1 MQMQLKYSLDDINQI
16 IFNGFDIKLE
26 EETLKIISELFL
38 QVGSPD
44 YVKTP
49 VFQKRNNMSMSSS
62 VKSGSGSGL
71 GSGSGHSEYKKNKK
85 SKSDMSDNNWEVIRN
100 FQATKIEEKVGFDVH
115 IDGVRVLLN
124 KLTDKNYIDI
134 RNKIL
139 EQMDALVLENTA
151 EENMERISTDIFTIA
166 STNRFYSK
174 IFADLYSD
182 LVIKYDVMKQTVD
195 TNFKDFTSLFTTFE
209 YVDPNVDYD
218 RFCEIN
224 KINEKRRSL
233 AAFYLNLAYNNIISK
248 TTIVHITRNLLEQVY
263 TFINEVNKKNEVDE
277 LTETVCILY
286 KKDLYSGD
294 EDELIDGLTIPGLI
308 QKIAKSK
315 VNDYKSLTNKSLF
328 KFMDMVE
335 M

>member
-1 MQMQLKYSLDDINQI
+1 
-16 IFNGFDIKLE
+16 
-26 EETLKIISELFL
+26 
-38 QVGSPD
+38 
-44 YVKTP
+44 
-49 VFQKRNNMSMSSS
+49 MSSS
-62 VKSGSGSGL
+62 VKSGS

-85 SKSDMSDNNWEVIRN
+85 SKSDMSDNNWEIIRN

-182 LVIKYDVMKQTVD
+182 LVIKYDVMKKTVD
-195 TNFKDFTSLFTTFE
+195 TNFKDFTSLFTSFE

-263 TFINEVNKKNEVDE
+263 TFINEFNKKNEVDE

-294 EDELIDGLTIPGLI
+294 DDELIDGLTIPGLI